1 MIPRIQQ
8 KKKKKKK
15 TKTNKKKKPHALL
28 LLLLLLLPGRSNRK
42 KKLFR
47 KTNQKIVGDCVCS
60 HGDDAFSV
68 NRIGKKSSLRKLFNS
83 KPYSSSLFKEYT
95 EFETVRMNRICVV
108 IVMTI
113 AKKRIALE
121 R

>member
-1 MIPRIQQ
+1 MANLSDPKDQTKKTEQ
-8 KKKKKKK
+8 KKKKK
-15 TKTNKKKKPHALL
+15 PHT

-68 NRIGKKSSLRKLFNS
+68 NRISKKKSNLRKLFNS

-95 EFETVRMNRICVV
+95 EFETVRTNRICVV
-108 IVMTI
+108 IVITI